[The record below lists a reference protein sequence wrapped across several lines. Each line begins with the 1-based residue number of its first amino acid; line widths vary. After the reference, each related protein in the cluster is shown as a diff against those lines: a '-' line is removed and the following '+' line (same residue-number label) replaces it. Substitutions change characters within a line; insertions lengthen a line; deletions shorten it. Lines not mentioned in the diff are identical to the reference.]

1 MEPGVPV
8 ERSADTPALSN
19 PGPVITA
26 AVGATVLETLDST
39 VVNVGLPNMMGG
51 LDTTIDG
58 IAWVITAYTIGNVLM
73 IPMTRYLSD
82 RLGRRR
88 YFTLSIIL
96 FTLFSLLCGLSRDLL
111 PLVVFRLL
119 QGMSGAAFF
128 ATSQT
133 LIIDAFPPEKV
144 AMANAIFGI
153 GVSLGPALGPV
164 VGGYLIYNHSWP
176 WIFFINLPTGIF
188 LTYLSYRYV
197 PDSHHSVTDE
207 PLDLPGILF
216 LVGAIPGIQFALE
229 NGQRYDWF
237 SSPDIRLAALSGILF
252 LSLFVVRELTAR
264 HPLLDLR
271 VLKNRSLWAGSAG
284 YALLGSVY
292 FGTLFTIPLMGEELF
307 SWDPLETGFVL
318 LQSIISFTFATVISG
333 SLMGKVPVWMIMVPG
348 VIVIEIALWGYG
360 HIGPTAAPHSFL
372 WPNIFRGIGLA
383 LLFPP
388 LMTMSLATLPRK
400 MLATG
405 AAVSGMIGQLGGSIG
420 IALLATLL
428 QRSQQVHQAYLTTAN
443 LTANRVQTTQA
454 QQTIIS
460 HLSSIGIPPGDASRL
475 AIGLIEKQVSSQALF
490 LSFSDVYAAVAV
502 AALILLGPI
511 FLFERSPREETPPP
525 PPATG

>member
-1 MEPGVPV
+1 MESGAAV
-8 ERSADTPALSN
+8 ERRDDIPPLSN
-19 PGPVITA
+19 PRLVITA

-58 IAWVITAYTIGNVLM
+58 IAWVITAYTIGSVLM

-88 YFTLSIIL
+88 YFTLSIVL

-111 PLVVFRLL
+111 PLVIFRLL

-164 VGGYLIYNHSWP
+164 VGGYLIYSHSWP
-176 WIFFINLPTGIF
+176 WIFFINIPTGIF
-188 LTYLSYRYV
+188 LTFLSFRYV
-197 PDSHHSVTDE
+197 PDSHHSVVDE

-216 LVGAIPGIQFALE
+216 LLGAIPGIQFALE

-237 SSPDIRLAALSGILF
+237 ASPAIRVSALSGVLF
-252 LSLFVVRELTAR
+252 LVLFAIRQLTAK

-271 VLKNRSLWAGSAG
+271 VLKNRSLWAGSVG

-307 SWDPLETGFVL
+307 SWNPLETGFVL
-318 LQSIISFTFATVISG
+318 LQSIISFTVATIISG
-333 SLMGKVPVWMIMVPG
+333 TMMTRVPVWMIMVPG
-348 VIVIEIALWGYG
+348 VVVIEIALWQYG
-360 HIGPTAAPHSFL
+360 HIGPTANPHSFL

-383 LLFPP
+383 FLFPP
-388 LMTMSLATLPRK
+388 LMTMSLATLPRR
-400 MLATG
+400 MLSTG

-420 IALLATLL
+420 IALLAALL
-428 QRSQQVHQAYLTTAN
+428 QRSQQIHHSYLTSSN
-443 LTANRVQTTQA
+443 LTANRVQTLQA
-454 QQTIIS
+454 QQTIMT
-460 HLSSIGIPPGDASRL
+460 HLSSIGIPPEEASRL
-475 AIGLIEKQVSSQALF
+475 TLGLIEKNVSSQALF

-511 FLFERSPREETPPP
+511 FLFERAPGEGSAPPP
-525 PPATG
+525 PSTG